1 MIRAFF
7 VAGAFAA
14 GLLGGVSALAQSSAD
29 LINDHRTPGD
39 VLTYGMGYNQQRYSP
54 LAHINRGNVKRL
66 VPVWTFATGNALGD
80 ESQPLLHGGVMY
92 FTTSRSTFAID
103 AATGKGL
110 WRHDIEYDPDTL
122 RTICCGQVNRGAA
135 ILDGKL
141 FRTTLDMHVIALD
154 VKTGKEVWKT
164 QSDDYKL
171 GYSMTVAPLV
181 ANGVVIA
188 GVAGAE
194 FGVRGYLEGYDPESG
209 KKLWRLWTVPAP
221 GEPGSDTWPKNDAWK
236 VGGGSTWLTGSYDPE
251 LDLVYWGTGNPG
263 PWNPTVRAGDNLY
276 TSSVLAIR
284 PKTGQV
290 AWHYQFTPNDPIDF
304 DGNNEMIL
312 ADLKQGGQT
321 RRVLMH
327 ADRNG
332 FLYVIDRTNGRL
344 LAANAFVD
352 KMTWASGVDLKTG
365 RPILS
370 QTTKDYLAG
379 NEVELWPAVSGGKN
393 WQPAAYNPETGLLYA
408 NTLEGGWLVA
418 PAPIEHKPRAIFF
431 GVKVAKRLWSDDRGI
446 LKAIDPMTGKAKW
459 RVPRAVP
466 SYSGVLT
473 TAGKLVFSGAMT
485 GEFTA
490 YDAETGAKLW
500 EFQTQSGII
509 GQPVTWERDG
519 KQYVTVASGI
529 GGVYH
534 IHGGDAR
541 LRNVPTGGAVW
552 TFALFD

>member
-1 MIRAFF
+1 
-7 VAGAFAA
+7 
-14 GLLGGVSALAQSSAD
+14 
-29 LINDHRTPGD
+29 
-39 VLTYGMGYNQQRYSP
+39 
-54 LAHINRGNVKRL
+54 
-66 VPVWTFATGNALGD
+66 
-80 ESQPLLHGGVMY
+80 
-92 FTTSRSTFAID
+92 
-103 AATGKGL
+103 
-110 WRHDIEYDPDTL
+110 
-122 RTICCGQVNRGAA
+122 
-135 ILDGKL
+135 
-141 FRTTLDMHVIALD
+141 
-154 VKTGKEVWKT
+154 
-164 QSDDYKL
+164 
-171 GYSMTVAPLV
+171 
-181 ANGVVIA
+181 
-188 GVAGAE
+188 
-194 FGVRGYLEGYDPESG
+194 
-209 KKLWRLWTVPAP
+209 
-221 GEPGSDTWPKNDAWK
+221 
-236 VGGGSTWLTGSYDPE
+236 
-251 LDLVYWGTGNPG
+251 VYWGTGNPG

-312 ADLKQGGQT
+312 ADVKQGGQT
-321 RRVLMH
+321 RKVLMH

-332 FLYVIDRTNGRL
+332 FLYVIDRTNGGL

-365 RPILS
+365 RPILT

-431 GVKVAKRLWSDDRGI
+431 GVKVSKRLWSDDRGI

-490 YDAETGAKLW
+490 YDADTGAKLW